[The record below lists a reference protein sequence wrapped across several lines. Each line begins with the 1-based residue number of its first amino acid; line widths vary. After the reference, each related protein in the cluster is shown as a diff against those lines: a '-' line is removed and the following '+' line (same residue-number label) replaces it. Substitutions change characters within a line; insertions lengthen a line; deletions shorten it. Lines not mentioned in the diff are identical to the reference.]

1 MRGWEMAGAV
11 TIRSARMKLRDT
23 RVFFSAWLRSPLRV
37 GAVAPSG
44 RGLAGLITSEITLA
58 SAPIL
63 ELGPGTGVFTRALL
77 KRGIPEDQLTLV
89 ECDPGFARILQIQF
103 PRARVLS
110 VDAAR
115 LGAADLFD
123 GKQAGAVV
131 SGLPLVS
138 MTGRKRMAILDAAFR
153 HLRPGAAFYQFTYG
167 PRCPVARSIL
177 DRLGLKAKRLGTAFG
192 NMPPATVYRI
202 GRRQPRL
209 SLDARNGIRRQ
220 VADVAQYRLRSE
232 SVAPSFPKC

>member
-1 MRGWEMAGAV
+1 MAGGV
-11 TIRSARMKLRDT
+11 TTRSARTRLRDT
-23 RVFFSAWLRSPLRV
+23 RLFFRAWFRSPLRV

-44 RGLAGLITSEITLA
+44 RGLAGLITSKITPA

-77 KRGIPEDQLTLV
+77 ARGIPEDQLTLV
-89 ECDPGFARILQIQF
+89 ECDPGFARILQVQF

-110 VDAAR
+110 MDAAR
-115 LGAADLFD
+115 LGAAELFD
-123 GKQAGAVV
+123 GNGAGAVV

-153 HLRPGAAFYQFTYG
+153 QMRPGAAFYQFTYG

-177 DRLGLKAKRLGTAFG
+177 DRLGLKAKRLGTAFR
-192 NMPPATVYRI
+192 NIPPATVYRL
-202 GRRQPRL
+202 RTRQPRPFVKASAHIQH
-209 SLDARNGIRRQ
+209 SL
-220 VADVAQYRLRSE
+220 ADGHCDSRETVTTPVAQSSTTR
-232 SVAPSFPKC
+232 